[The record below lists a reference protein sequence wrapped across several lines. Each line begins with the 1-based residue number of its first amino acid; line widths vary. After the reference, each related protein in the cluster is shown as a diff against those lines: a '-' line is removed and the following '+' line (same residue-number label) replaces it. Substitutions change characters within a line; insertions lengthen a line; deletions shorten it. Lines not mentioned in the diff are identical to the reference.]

1 MANYKIP
8 YIGYGVL
15 GMPIAMVALPIYVH
29 IPSFYGNLG
38 LSIGTIGLIL
48 LCLRLFDAVQDPLIG
63 YFGDRFKHATLGR
76 KIYIYGASPILA
88 IGFCA
93 LFNPITSTNLG
104 HACWLII
111 SLTVI
116 YTSFSVLYINY
127 LALGTEIGKN
137 YNDHTKIAASRACF
151 GIFGVAIALIL
162 PELISLK
169 TKDPQSSLFWFS
181 VAFVPILF
189 VSLFSLKSS
198 IPLAPLTTSANG
210 SIFEALYSPL
220 KEKKFRILVIIF
232 MFSGIGS
239 AIPGLLIIFYVQDV
253 LKAGHLTWL
262 FILVY
267 FASSGIFIPAWVKI
281 SRKLGKKVS
290 WQLGMFLAITSFSFT
305 FFLQSGDTFYFVVIC
320 VISGIAN
327 GADLTLPF
335 SILSDQIKSV
345 PKGDTPQVNSGY
357 FGFWQLVEKVNLA
370 LAAGLALPLLG
381 FFEYEPSTISSNTEP
396 LKFMYAI
403 LPCVLKILALT
414 TLARFTKKL
423 SKD

>member
-8 YIGYGVL
+8 YTAYGVL

-29 IPSFYGNLG
+29 IPSFYANLG
-38 LSIGTIGLIL
+38 LSMGTIGIIL
-48 LCLRLFDAVQDPLIG
+48 LSLRLFDAVQDPIIG
-63 YFGDRFKHATLGR
+63 YFGDRYTHATLGR
-76 KIYIYGASPILA
+76 KVYIYGASPMLA

-93 LFNPITSTNLG
+93 LFNPMTSTNLG
-104 HACWLII
+104 HACWLIV

-116 YTSFSVLYINY
+116 YSAFSVLYINY
-127 LALGTEIGKN
+127 LALGTEIGKT

-151 GIFGVAIALIL
+151 GIFGVTIALTL
-162 PELISLK
+162 PELITLN

-181 VAFVPILF
+181 VAFVPMLF
-189 VSLFSLKSS
+189 VSLFALKSS
-198 IPLAPLTTSANG
+198 VPPEPLTTSANS
-210 SIFEALYSPL
+210 SIFENLYSPL
-220 KEKKFRILVIIF
+220 KDKNFRILVIIF
-232 MFSGIGS
+232 VFSGIAS
-239 AIPGLLIIFYVQDV
+239 AIPGLLIVFYVQDV
-253 LKAGHLTWL
+253 LKAEHLTWF

-267 FASSGIFIPAWVKI
+267 FLSSGTFIPAWVKI

-290 WQLGMFLAITSFSFT
+290 WQLGMILAITSFSFA
-305 FFLQSGDTFYFVVIC
+305 FFLQSGDIFYFVVIC

-345 PKGDTPQVNSGY
+345 PKGDTPQINSGY

-370 LAAGLALPLLG
+370 LAAGLSLPLLG
-381 FFEYEPSTISSNTEP
+381 FFEYEPSINSSNTEP

-403 LPCVLKILALT
+403 LPCALKILALMALIRFNKKT
-414 TLARFTKKL
+414 TIM
-423 SKD
+423 